1 MVGLAAACEPYEGV
15 FKKTDLQGEYRLTA
29 EEPVIA
35 LEVTVCI
42 RGDAPP
48 DFEIEGSFTSGFR
61 TDEGE
66 VTVAMENLASG
77 QRETIGAVSDI
88 YGYTTVDFALQANWS
103 GSGRRC
109 SDPEILELSVA
120 GLASGQEITVFNPE
134 GQISVSGSDTGL
146 CGDILEHGE
155 VSIDIERL

>member
-15 FKKTDLQGEYRLTA
+15 LKIADLPNEYRLTV

-42 RGDAPP
+42 RGDTPP
-48 DFEIEGSFTSGFR
+48 NFEIKGSFRAGFR

-66 VTVAMENLASG
+66 VTATIENLASG
-77 QRETIGAVSDI
+77 QRETLGADADI
-88 YGYTTVDFALQANWS
+88 YEYAAVEFALVADWS

-109 SDPEILELSVA
+109 SAPEILEISVA
-120 GLASGQEITVFNPE
+120 DLASGQEVTVLNPE
-134 GQISVSGSDTGL
+134 GRVSVSGSDPGL
-146 CGDILEHGE
+146 CGGVLDHDE